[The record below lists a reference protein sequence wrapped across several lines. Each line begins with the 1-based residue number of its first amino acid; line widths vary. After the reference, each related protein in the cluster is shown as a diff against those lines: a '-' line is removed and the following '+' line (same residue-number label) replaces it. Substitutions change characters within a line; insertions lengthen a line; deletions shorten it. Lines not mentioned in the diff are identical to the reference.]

1 MLKVSQ
7 YFLLAQL
14 VNWSQTPN
22 NPTIGIAGENVTLKW
37 KYSLNLVAGDTFDYF
52 VIRRFAPSKFDFDDI
67 VKYGIDGT
75 VVVYNRFKGR
85 FTLGKSATPE
95 LLLIKAK
102 DTDEAK
108 YCCKVYSKNDNAQNC
123 VLLKILGKPIFC
135 LFVFCAAWLALS
147 RANCYQDSL
156 LLLKPSSNRRNI

>member
-1 MLKVSQ
+1 M
-7 YFLLAQL
+7 
-14 VNWSQTPN
+14 
-22 NPTIGIAGENVTLKW
+22 
-37 KYSLNLVAGDTFDYF
+37 AGDTFDYF
-52 VIRRFAPSKFDFDDI
+52 VIRRFEPSRSDFDDI

-75 VVVYNRFKGR
+75 LVVYNRFKGR

-102 DTDEAK
+102 DTDETR

-123 VLLKILGKPIFC
+123 VLLNILGKPSFC
-135 LFVFCAAWLALS
+135 LFIFCAAWLALS
-147 RANCYQDSL
+147 RVNCYQDSL